1 MDCFKRQ
8 LKPFESQS
16 QSRYL
21 AVVNS
26 LETYVFMFTL
36 FFRWAKKW
44 STACARQVPRTVK
57 ASSAI
62 QWGFMPLWLVPS
74 RLCVTLKR
82 GRNTLFQARVEA
94 GKTMPAC
101 PCYLSCFRP
110 RLKHRDNWV
119 RVSIPLITCRA
130 RAQKSG
136 YTIYNSVCIYSVS
149 MEEKRIF
156 VVFVHQKSACVSW
169 FLSIFL
175 TSIQDKI
182 FSLQAASTA
191 NISFVFKAKML
202 I

>member
-1 MDCFKRQ
+1 MFPLFSGEQKNDQLRALGKFREQ
-8 LKPFESQS
+8 LKRAPPS
-16 QSRYL
+16 
-21 AVVNS
+21 NGG
-26 LETYVFMFTL
+26 
-36 FFRWAKKW
+36 
-44 STACARQVPRTVK
+44 C
-57 ASSAI
+57 
-62 QWGFMPLWLVPS
+62 MPLWLVPS

-82 GRNTLFQARVEA
+82 GQNTLFQARVEA
-94 GKTMPAC
+94 EKTMPAC

-110 RLKHRDNWV
+110 RLKHRDDWG

-156 VVFVHQKSACVSW
+156 VVFVHQKSACLRQLVP
-169 FLSIFL
+169 INFL

-191 NISFVFKAKML
+191 NISFVFE
-202 I
+202 